1 MADVGRYLSIPILGL
16 AAALSAGVMP
26 HMIGFAVAVLSDLT
40 PILEHTRGQLNL
52 GLLLVMTWAIRA
64 SLTES
69 LIWAFAGGIFM
80 DLLSIL
86 PLGTSSFALVLIAFA
101 VSAVSHQLYR
111 VRLISL
117 LLMTILST
125 IFFQFF
131 TYQMLTLLGHSYHLP
146 SLVRLVMLPT
156 LVYHLVMVLPV
167 AGLVRLM
174 QSRLEGG
181 LQRAPNVLPGTGES
195 L

>member
-16 AAALSAGVMP
+16 AAAVSAGLMP
-26 HMIGFAVAVLSDLT
+26 HLISFAVALLSDLT
-40 PILEHTRGQLNL
+40 PILENTRGQLNL
-52 GLLLVMTWAIRA
+52 GLLLVITWAIRA

-69 LIWAFAGGIFM
+69 LIWAFVGGIFI

-86 PLGTSSFALVLIAFA
+86 PLGTSSFALILIAFA

-111 VRLISL
+111 VRLIAL

-125 IFFQFF
+125 VFFQLF
-131 TYQMLTLLGHSYHLP
+131 TYQMLALLGHSYHLP
-146 SLVRLVMLPT
+146 SLIRLVVLPT
-156 LVYHLVMVLPV
+156 VVYHLVMVLPV
-167 AGLVRLM
+167 AGLARLM
-174 QSRLEGG
+174 QSRLESG
-181 LQRAPNVLPGTGES
+181 LQRAPNVLPGAGES